1 MSISQTKDFKK
12 FDKHLSNVLNSS
24 SGAASWSD
32 LLPITKE
39 IHQLL
44 EKKKD
49 EFNFDLLTDKNVLS
63 KRLAQCLNPGCPGG
77 VHEVVLQIYTIIF
90 QNILAQNNNK
100 LEDNLGIYS
109 YGLFPFFSYASIPNK
124 NKFLDSIV
132 NNCFLKLDQNELN
145 LCLPGLLSSLIPGLD
160 DNNDA
165 ISQKIYSAFGE
176 LQKRMKKGVFYGTY
190 WSILLRNKSLRPSGI
205 KYLFEK
211 VTKYSDYSALDEEKK
226 KEILEDEFPNINSL
240 VVNSLSEIIEEKDIP
255 TVRVAMDFIITRIP
269 LSKENTMLTDD
280 AKIILIKSAL
290 KLFIRN
296 EYSTIRR
303 LNNWLLGTTNP
314 DDEVDFDSPDIMYKM
329 DLVSKTFKIMFNSQ
343 KLINSQNLNNYMK
356 ILDQL
361 FAQQVEFADFILS
374 KIAYDL
380 ILCYINFWQKELNS
394 SENVLRNETIKQMKN
409 FFMKDSKYIEC
420 LWKSI
425 ANYLEESSK
434 EYMALDFEKID
445 YNDQKNMN
453 DYIIKLIRLLK
464 FCFLTLELQS
474 SEQQVKYYI
483 PVINHLLMIINKLY
497 NVSDLIQKIR
507 YILFTTLVFTKSL
520 QSNNNTPNIK
530 IISNSSGSSIGVKKT
545 RLNMRVSSLFVQLKE
560 EAFDGEKNENDIYEI
575 TGESTLKNI
584 LKNNE
589 NILSTFAETISN
601 YQKVYIKI
609 LEIFYNLDKHSQVT
623 KDDITILKQS
633 TELMIRLQEYIQ
645 NEEIPEWVNNMKKI
659 IFNTNGNMRISLE
672 AANILIDLNLSSFTG
687 NDIFKKIKKNFS
699 EEEIDTSIISDIDN
713 IIEKTGVNKTCHEV
727 LMGKLYII
735 LNDQKY
741 QSYQKFIIDLLVKI
755 SKIDEKKFVNIIENT
770 FKFESNL
777 KESVKLFSDFWQ
789 LLNDYYTDYELF
801 KNGECIF
808 QMIDFLDN
816 PNPLLRHLSK
826 SWLDQSFK
834 QFRQIIDP
842 ILLNLL
848 DPNIMLVKMENKLY
862 YEKEY
867 DTKKIMDSFL
877 KLKNLILN
885 SPIINFLDENRPN
898 DQIVNIFK
906 GKKNFLIENVEIT
919 YFHIL
924 VAVSLKFTQGKYQ
937 ENFSDSFKNE
947 ILSLNA
953 SSCEFLEFLL
963 FHINNPEIIMKYAKN
978 INLPI
983 VLLIDEALDNK
994 NEVMQVQLLSVLR
1007 VLYFKTAPIHLKYKK
1022 DAFQLFSNEYL
1033 INCLN
1038 KGMTNDIFFVREN
1051 FINFTKECLPPF
1063 RFVIYDEEGRKSYY
1077 KFGGIFIMSLTQ
1089 YLSQRIFI
1097 NTKGRKDTEKC
1108 SHFDDTKNI
1117 NFYIYKNYLD
1127 EYKEYKSFEEG
1138 DVLLLLRGIKDVTFH
1153 FLNVKP
1159 NNKESKDFWPDFKN
1173 KLVESQKEPSGFLFG
1188 IFSGDDGKK
1197 NDMNE
1202 NERKLFEEQILNLLN
1217 SLLMTWTNKS
1227 NKYEPYD
1234 YCLNDS
1240 GILPL
1245 KEANKD
1251 MFSEQD
1257 VEEGLEYINRD
1268 QIKSIITEIAFN
1280 LFTTNPIQFLQTLI
1294 EIWCSIPRKNS
1305 KTKDIN
1311 IDPQY
1316 KLTIIELLI
1325 SLEIPLNVIFYCLTE
1340 ILKKKLKQKEKYEK
1354 DPKSKLF
1361 IAPYK
1366 IGKLE
1371 AKILHF
1377 IYSFVLLYPY
1387 KEISAILYDDEQI
1400 KNELTE
1406 CYKEI
1411 VNYLNTIIN
1420 NTKIIYTFCWIYEL
1434 LHLILTKLELKNISD
1449 INVKNKLIDL
1459 FNVITDKMVNCAFN
1473 NKTESIFIEEDFLI
1487 KPFLPHIYLNVLR
1500 EVDLDIPEC
1509 LQYLY
1514 NKETDSGQNKGV
1526 KEEDQSIK
1534 SNMKMSESHKY
1545 DYSKNPPSVNS
1556 KIVDFYNIYY
1566 SASKLTTDR
1575 TKIKLSPKTQPNLLN
1590 IFYRQIACITLEEN
1604 YYSIL
1609 INLYGDPNAI
1619 KKNLTEIIRH
1629 LINLLK
1635 ANSQEREDETMMFYS
1650 EFASDFLSSL
1660 IKDCPSQVTA
1670 LGKSMFMEYLNSPT
1684 FFNTTLK
1691 ILVNLKKF
1699 ISCFVEFYPEILSE
1713 LIKNTNTGFL
1723 FLSGN
1728 DDDKI
1733 RTLRRMSFVIYSCE
1747 KDQFRKDF
1755 DNIQEKAKLY
1765 LTSYKGNNKLEA
1777 EIFLM
1782 MRILFLRFSHEG
1794 VMRMIKDLWPIIFTE
1809 LIENVKNSERN
1820 QHVNLLIES
1829 FKFIEL
1835 LSLANV
1841 EEFTL
1846 YQWIFLLDTFNMK
1859 DLDTRNPESL
1869 LSEVLKKESRIF
1881 KPIALDLIGKE
1892 DMGVNDEI
1900 IEGEHKGKRNLVI
1913 CPKNETLEEL
1923 QESVKKFFY
1932 SIGDMNNYKVEF
1944 NLKQIEEV
1952 IEKDFIDDKEVKKN

>member
-1 MSISQTKDFKK
+1 MSISENKEFKK
-12 FDKHLSNVLNSS
+12 FDKNLSNILSSS

-32 LLPITKE
+32 LLPFTKE
-39 IHQLL
+39 ILQLL

-49 EFNFDLLTDKNVLS
+49 EFNFALLTDKNTLS

-77 VHEVVLQIYTIIF
+77 VHEVVIQIYTIIF
-90 QNILAQNNNK
+90 QNILSQNNNK

-124 NKFLDSIV
+124 NKFLDSIIDS
-132 NNCFLKLDQNELN
+132 CFLKLDQNELN

-165 ISQKIYSAFGE
+165 ISQKIYTAFGE
-176 LQKRMKKGVFYGTY
+176 LKKRMKKGVFYGTF

-211 VTKYSDYSALDEEKK
+211 MAKYSDYSALDEEKK
-226 KEILEDEFPNINSL
+226 KEILEDEYPNINSL
-240 VVNSLSEIIEEKDIP
+240 VVNSLSEIIEEQDIP

-280 AKIILIKSAL
+280 AKMILITSAL
-290 KLFIRN
+290 KLLIKN

-303 LNNWLLGTTNP
+303 LNNWLLGTSTAE
-314 DDEVDFDSPDIMYKM
+314 DEIDFQSPDIIYRM
-329 DLVSKTFKIMFNSQ
+329 DLLAKTFKIMFNSQ
-343 KLINSQNLNNYMK
+343 KSINSENLNNYMK
-356 ILDQL
+356 ILEQL
-361 FAQQVEFADFILS
+361 FAQQLEFSDFILS
-374 KIAYDL
+374 NIAYDL
-380 ILCYINFWQKELNS
+380 ILCYINFWQRKLNS

-409 FFMKDSKYIEC
+409 FFFKDSKYIEC

-425 ANYLEESSK
+425 AHYLGESSK
-434 EYMALDFEKID
+434 EYMDLDFEKID
-445 YNDQKNMN
+445 YNEQKNIN
-453 DYIIKLIRLLK
+453 NYIKKLIRLLK
-464 FCFLTLELQS
+464 FCFLTLELKS

-483 PVINHLLMIINKLY
+483 PIINHLLMIVNKLY
-497 NVSDLIQKIR
+497 NVGDLIQKVR

-520 QSNNNTPNIK
+520 QSNNTPNIK
-530 IISNSSGSSIGVKKT
+530 IMSNNSGSSIGVKKT
-545 RLNMRVSSLFVQLKE
+545 RLNNRVESLFIQLKE
-560 EAFDGEKNENDIYEI
+560 EANEGENDENDIYGI

-584 LKNNE
+584 SKNNE
-589 NILSTFAETISN
+589 NILSSFAETISN
-601 YQKVYIKI
+601 YQKIYIKI
-609 LEIFYNLDKHSQVT
+609 LEIFFNLDKNSQVT

-633 TELMIRLQEYIQ
+633 TELMIRLQEYTQ
-645 NEEIPEWVNNMKKI
+645 NEEIPEWLHNMEKI
-659 IFNTNGNMRISLE
+659 IFNTEGNMRISLE

-713 IIEKTGVNKTCHEV
+713 IIEKTGVNKICHEV
-727 LMGKLYII
+727 LMGKLYIVS
-735 LNDQKY
+735 NDQKY

-770 FKFESNL
+770 FRFESNL
-777 KESVKLFSDFWQ
+777 KDSVKLFSDFWQ

-801 KNGECIF
+801 KKGECIF
-808 QMIDFLDN
+808 QMIDFLDS

-842 ILLNLL
+842 ILLILL
-848 DPNIMLVKMENKLY
+848 DESIMMVKMENKFFI
-862 YEKEY
+862 EKEY

-885 SPIINFLDENRPN
+885 SPIINFLDINKPSDE
-898 DQIVNIFK
+898 IVSIFK
-906 GKKNFLIENVEIT
+906 GKQNFLIENVEIT

-937 ENFSDSFKNE
+937 ENFSDSFKKE
-947 ILSLNA
+947 IYSLNA

-963 FHINNPEIIMKYAKN
+963 FHIDSPEIIMKYAKN

-983 VLLIDEALDNK
+983 VLLIDEAIDNK
-994 NEVMQVQLLSVLR
+994 NEVMQVQLLSVLK

-1022 DAFQLFSNEYL
+1022 DAFLLFSNESL

-1038 KGMTNDIFFVREN
+1038 KGMINDNFFVREN

-1063 RFVIYDEEGRKSYY
+1063 RNVIYNEEGRKSYY

-1108 SHFDDTKNI
+1108 SHFDDTRNI

-1127 EYKEYKSFEEG
+1127 EYREYKSFDEG
-1138 DVLLLLRGIKDVTFH
+1138 DVLLLLRGIEDVTFH
-1153 FLNVKP
+1153 FLNVKED
-1159 NNKESKDFWPDFKN
+1159 NKEPKDFWPDFKN
-1173 KLVESQKEPSGFLFG
+1173 KLVESQRGPSGFLFG
-1188 IFSGDDGKK
+1188 IFSGDEGKK
-1197 NDMNE
+1197 SDLNE
-1202 NERKLFEEQILNLLN
+1202 NEQKLFEEQILYLLN

-1245 KEANKD
+1245 KVVNKD
-1251 MFSEQD
+1251 IFSEQD
-1257 VEEGLEYINRD
+1257 VEDGLEYIERD
-1268 QIKSIITEIAFN
+1268 KIKSIIKKIARN
-1280 LFTTNPIQFLQTLI
+1280 LFIKNPIQFLQTLI
-1294 EIWCSIPRKNS
+1294 DIWCSTPKKNS

-1325 SLEIPLNVIFYCLTE
+1325 SLEIPLNVIFFCLNE
-1340 ILKKKLKQKEKYEK
+1340 ILKKKIKQKEKKYEK
-1354 DPKSKLF
+1354 DPNTKLF

-1366 IGKLE
+1366 IGKIE
-1371 AKILHF
+1371 AKIIHF
-1377 IYSFVLLYPY
+1377 IYSLILLYPY
-1387 KEISAILYDDEQI
+1387 KEIFAILYYKEQI
-1400 KNELTE
+1400 KSELTE

-1411 VNYLNTIIN
+1411 VNFLNTLISD
-1420 NTKIIYTFCWIYEL
+1420 TKIIYTFCWIYEL
-1434 LHLILTKLELKNISD
+1434 LQLILTKLDLKNISD
-1449 INVKNKLIDL
+1449 INVKNKLIDV
-1459 FNVITDKMVNCAFN
+1459 FNVVTDKMVNCVFN
-1473 NKTESIFIEEDFLI
+1473 NKNESIFLEEDFLI
-1487 KPFLPHIYLNVLR
+1487 KPFLPHIYLNILK
-1500 EVDLDIPEC
+1500 EVDFEIPEC

-1514 NKETDSGQNKGV
+1514 NKETDSGQNKGI
-1526 KEEDQSIK
+1526 KEEVQSIK
-1534 SNMKMSESHKY
+1534 TSLKLTESQKY
-1545 DYSKNPPSVNS
+1545 EYSKNAPSVIS

-1575 TKIKLSPKTQPNLLN
+1575 TKINSSPKTQPILLN
-1590 IFYRQIACITLEEN
+1590 LFYRQITCITLKEN

-1609 INLYGDPNAI
+1609 INLYGEPNAF

-1629 LINLLK
+1629 LFNLLK
-1635 ANSQEREDETMMFYS
+1635 ANSQEREDETKMFLS
-1650 EFASDFLSSL
+1650 EFASDFLASL
-1660 IKDCPSQVTA
+1660 VKDCPSQVTA
-1670 LGKSMFMEYLNSPT
+1670 LGKSMFMEYLNSQT

-1699 ISCFVEFYPEILSE
+1699 ISCFVEFCPEILSE

-1723 FLSGN
+1723 FLSGS
-1728 DDDKI
+1728 DEDKI
-1733 RTLRRMSFVIYSCE
+1733 KTLRRISFVIYSCE
-1747 KDQFRKDF
+1747 KDKFRKDF
-1755 DNIQEKAKLY
+1755 DNIQEKAKQY

-1794 VMRMIKDLWPIIFTE
+1794 VMKMIKDLWPIIFTE
-1809 LIENVKNSERN
+1809 LIENIKNKERSQN
-1820 QHVNLLIES
+1820 VNLLIES

-1859 DLDTRNPESL
+1859 DLDTKNAESL
-1869 LSEVLKKESRIF
+1869 LSEVLKKESKIF
-1881 KPIALDLIGKE
+1881 KPIALDIIGKD
-1892 DMGVNDEI
+1892 DMGASDEI
-1900 IEGEHKGKRNLVI
+1900 IEGKHNGKRELVI
-1913 CPKNETLEEL
+1913 CPRNETLEEL
-1923 QESVKKFFY
+1923 QEAVKTFFH

-1952 IEKDFIDDKEVKKN
+1952 IEKDFIDDKVVKKK